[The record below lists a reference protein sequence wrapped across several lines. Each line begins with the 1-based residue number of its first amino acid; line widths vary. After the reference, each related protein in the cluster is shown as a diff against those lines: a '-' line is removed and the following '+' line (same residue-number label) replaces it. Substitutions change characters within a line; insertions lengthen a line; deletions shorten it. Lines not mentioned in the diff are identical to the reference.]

1 MTFRPDFGGERRHLI
16 EAVFDRIGAH
26 AIGYFGKLRQILGDL
41 LRGDMGGQHQWRLA
55 VAERRIGHAQQFGV
69 GIDRRPRQVIGVASH
84 HHTAAI
90 APRDI
95 SRSASGVRREISSI
109 LRAGIVD

>member
-1 MTFRPDFGGERRHLI
+1 LI
-16 EAVFDRIGAH
+16 G
-26 AIGYFGKLRQILGDL
+26 
-41 LRGDMGGQHQWRLA
+41 M
-55 VAERRIGHAQQFGV
+55 
-69 GIDRRPRQVIGVASH
+69 ASH

-95 SRSASGVRREISSI
+95 RRSASGVRSEISSV